1 MNLLIKIKEL
11 YTKYRQIIAYLFF
24 GVCSTVVNMVCYYA
38 AFDLLQLSNTLST
51 VIAWFA
57 AVIFAFVTNKAFVF
71 HSHKETIAQ
80 SLVELASFFG
90 YRVAT
95 GVLDVLIMFLAVDY
109 FGWNGLLWKLISNI
123 IVTVLNYIAS
133 KFSVF
138 KKNKE

>member
-1 MNLLIKIKEL
+1 MNLLDKIKEL
-11 YTKYRQIIAYLFF
+11 YAKHRQIIAYLFF
-24 GVCSTVVNMVCYYA
+24 GVCSTIVNMVCYYA
-38 AFDLLQLSNTLST
+38 AFDILQLSNTLST
-51 VIAWFA
+51 VIAWLA

-71 HSHKETIAQ
+71 RSHRETVLQ
-80 SLVELASFFG
+80 SLVELASFLG
-90 YRVAT
+90 YRIAT

-138 KKNKE
+138 KKSRE